1 MREKEEGGVMV
12 MEGGV
17 TVAGVA
23 GSSKSVEPSEL
34 ELDHTPWF
42 LWILR
47 RIGGGPASD
56 SSGDLTLFLD
66 RVDIRVGWKTVES
79 LVVVVVVVVVA
90 VVVLVVVAVVVV
102 VLAAGFIST

>member
-17 TVAGVA
+17 TTVAGVA

-66 RVDIRVGWKTVES
+66 RVDIRVGWNTVES

-90 VVVLVVVAVVVV
+90 LVVVAVV